1 MKVLLLQ
8 DVKALGRMGEIVEV
22 SDGYARNYLLPRK
35 LATLANEKVIAQVN
49 KEKRAEELR
58 KKKAMEEA
66 SKKISELMK
75 TTIVVKAKAGEGNK
89 LYGSVTSSEIAEKLS
104 EYFGEPFDKKNIELE
119 PIKELG
125 LYEAK
130 VKFGNGLSGKVKIRV
145 EKS

>member
-35 LATLANEKVIAQVN
+35 LATLANEKVIEQVN

>member
-1 MKVLLLQ
+1 MKVLLMQ

-22 SDGYARNYLLPRK
+22 SDGYARNYLIPQK
-35 LATLANEKVIAQVN
+35 LAVIANDKVIEQVN
-49 KEKRAEELR
+49 KEKKAEELR
-58 KKKAMEEA
+58 KQKAMEEA
-66 SKKISELMK
+66 NKKISELMK
-75 TTIVVKAKAGEGNK
+75 TTIIIKAKAGEGNK
-89 LYGSVTSSEIAEKLS
+89 LYGSVTSAEIAEKLS
-104 EYFGEPFDKKNIELE
+104 EYFEEPFDKKNIEVE

>member
-35 LATLANEKVIAQVN
+35 LATLANEKVIEQVN
-49 KEKRAEELR
+49 KEKKAEELR

>member
-8 DVKALGRMGEIVEV
+8 DVKALGRMGDIVEV

-35 LATLANEKVIAQVN
+35 LATLANEKVIEQVN
-49 KEKRAEELR
+49 KEKKAEELR
-58 KKKAMEEA
+58 KKKEMEEA
-66 SKKISELMK
+66 AKKISELMK

-104 EYFGEPFDKKNIELE
+104 EYFGEPFDKKNIEVE

>member
-8 DVKALGRMGEIVEV
+8 DVKALGRMGDIVEV

-35 LATLANEKVIAQVN
+35 LATLANEKVIEQVN
-49 KEKRAEELR
+49 KEKKAEELR

-66 SKKISELMK
+66 AKKIDELMK

-104 EYFGEPFDKKNIELE
+104 EYFGEPFDKKNIEVE

>member
-1 MKVLLLQ
+1 MQ

-22 SDGYARNYLLPRK
+22 SDGYARNYLIPQK
-35 LATLANEKVIAQVN
+35 LAVIANDKVIEQVN
-49 KEKRAEELR
+49 KEKKAEELR
-58 KKKAMEEA
+58 KQKAMEEA
-66 SKKISELMK
+66 NKKISELMK
-75 TTIVVKAKAGEGNK
+75 TTIIIKAKAGEGNK
-89 LYGSVTSSEIAEKLS
+89 LYGSVTSAEIAEKLS
-104 EYFGEPFDKKNIELE
+104 EYFEEPFDKKNIEVE